1 MPVTKITEQ
10 DLKFLK
16 EHAQDPVWKVEDIS
30 KVFNLINDP
39 KNATEIIKA
48 LSGADIINLAKWV
61 HAPIYD
67 TWSTQQKIALVK
79 KDISFFGEF
88 PDLTHGGMMD
98 DQELLRVC
106 LSEFNKKFSPLERKD
121 EYYFHFKTTFRHI
134 TFNQENL
141 ELFIKSFPDHSPF
154 IFEEFPFND
163 ISNWRELIK
172 SNPNLALEN
181 RMLQAMEEVNY
192 FSKSSLQEFKAK
204 YDDLLKNKTF
214 FNHFIKSANS
224 EIKNKI
230 DQEELESEEDIF
242 FEESNNRFS
251 AAAEIEEES
260 NRKIERYISS
270 LDFIASTFGP
280 YKDFIMQQELAKA
293 KKTTAGVSG

>member
-1 MPVTKITEQ
+1 MPLTKITKQ
-10 DLKFLK
+10 DLNFLK
-16 EHAQDPVWKVEDIS
+16 EHAKNPIWSVDDIK
-30 KVFNLINDP
+30 KVFDLLNDS
-39 KNATEIIKA
+39 KNATEITNE
-48 LSGADIINLAKWV
+48 LSGADILTLVDWV
-61 HAPIYD
+61 HVPIYD

-79 KDISFFGEF
+79 KDVNVFSAL
-88 PDLTHGGMMD
+88 PYLSHGRRMD
-98 DQELLRVC
+98 DQELLRIC
-106 LSEFNKKFSPLERKD
+106 LTEFNKKVSPLERKD
-121 EYYFHFKTTFRHI
+121 EYYSRFKTTFRHI

-163 ISNWRELIK
+163 IHNWRELIK

-181 RMLQAMEEVNY
+181 RMLEAMDEVNF
-192 FSKSSLQEFKAK
+192 FSKGGLQEFKEK

-214 FNHFIKSANS
+214 YNHFIKSANS

-230 DQEELESEEDIF
+230 RNEELEAEEEIEVAEYND
-242 FEESNNRFS
+242 NYKL
-251 AAAEIEEES
+251 ADEIEEES
-260 NRKIERYISS
+260 NKKIEKYTAS
-270 LDFIASTFGP
+270 LDFIVKTFGP